1 MIVTVLSLT
10 KKTRTPIDTDRAHT
24 NGGSWENEWNNG
36 KLSIAVGR
44 VCT

>member
-1 MIVTVLSLT
+1 MIVTVSSLT

-24 NGGSWENEWNNG
+24 NGRSWENECNNG
-36 KLSIAVGR
+36 QLIIAVGR